1 MRERYG
7 PLPFKL
13 YKGVKGKNG
22 AMRMKLQPA
31 YTGRK
36 DEGCVFFEMCPA
48 IGPNIYDWEFGKIS
62 MSLSASDIGK
72 ILMFLRNS
80 NSFFDEKTNSA
91 KLLIYHDR
99 GAGTND
105 KGKNTTSLEITKSPS
120 YNNFFFS
127 ATHKK
132 DGESRNARVPVSPDE
147 SLVVGSLL
155 QSALPVIFGWT
166 EGTELISRLEKIEY
180 LLSN

>member
-7 PLPFKL
+7 PLPMKI

-22 AMRMKLQPA
+22 AMRMKLQCA

-36 DEGCVFFEMCPA
+36 DEGCVFLEMCPA
-48 IGPNIYDWEFGKIS
+48 VGPNDYDWEFGKIS
-62 MSLSASDIGK
+62 MSLSATDIGK
-72 ILMFLRNS
+72 VLLFIRNPK
-80 NSFFDEKTNSA
+80 SFADENGEL

-105 KGKNTTSLEITKSPS
+105 RGKNTTSLEITKPEN
-120 YNNFFFS
+120 YDNFFFS
-127 ATHKK
+127 TTHKK
-132 DGESRNARVPVSPDE
+132 DGVSKHARVPISPSE
-147 SLVVGSLL
+147 ALVIGSLL

-166 EGTELISRLEKIEY
+166 EGSDLVKRLEKIEW
-180 LLSN
+180 LLKN